1 MKASLSILK
10 ARLSQ
15 YIAAVKSGEEV
26 IVTDRG
32 RPVARITAV
41 GADGVPEGRLAKLV
55 REGRV
60 RPPTRAA
67 PGDEPADER
76 PPDPG
81 GRSLQALLDERAEG
95 R

>member
-1 MKASLSILK
+1 MKASISILK

-15 YIAAVKSGEEV
+15 YLAAVKAGEEV
-26 IVTDRG
+26 IVTERG

-41 GADGVPEGRLAKLV
+41 SPDGVPEGRLARLV

-60 RPPTRAA
+60 RPPTETAA
-67 PGDEPADER
+67 SGQRGDAP
-76 PPDPG
+76 PPDPE
-81 GRSLQALLDERAEG
+81 GRSLQLLLDERAEG

>member
-1 MKASLSILK
+1 MKASISILK

-15 YIAAVKSGEEV
+15 YLAAVKAGEEV

-41 GADGVPEGRLAKLV
+41 GADGVPQGRLAKLV

-60 RPPTRAA
+60 RPPTHAA
-67 PGDEPADER
+67 PRDEPAGAQ
-76 PPDPG
+76 PPDPE
-81 GRSLQALLDERAEG
+81 GRSLQSLLDERAEG